1 MTYMESNYSES
12 IVEKIL
18 FEPVL
23 AGANRL
29 CITTAHATPSM
40 ASWLLTTYDERD
52 MGEVSIELVIE
63 SVVDDGIDYNSH
75 EGFKELQK
83 EYSGNGR
90 GKFTCSYLYQPPTS
104 KKNSFIWLHDEN
116 PIQAFNCSYD
126 FTQASLLRTRRG
138 SMNARVAAYAYM
150 LYGKT
155 VDRTIYCN
163 HSEVEDYV
171 VIKPT
176 DSPLSTGGNSLE
188 NCVLSFLTRT
198 GEPGTKSGLNWG
210 QRNKRNRNEAY
221 IPLPSK
227 VAKSGFF
234 PLNKQHFL
242 VVTDDHHT
250 LQLRVE
256 QQNDK
261 AITTPS
267 SNALLGEYFRNRLG
281 LANGAYVNSDDL
293 KSYGRTDVT
302 FYKIDDEQYYMDFSI
317 ELRGKNGG

>member
-1 MTYMESNYSES
+1 MESNYSES
-12 IVEKIL
+12 IADKIL
-18 FEPVL
+18 FEPVRS
-23 AGANRL
+23 GANRL
-29 CITTAHATPSM
+29 CISAAHATPSM
-40 ASWLLTTYDERD
+40 ASWLLTTYDERG
-52 MGEVSIELVIE
+52 MGEVTIELVIE
-63 SVVDDGIDYNSH
+63 SVVNDGIDQYSH

-83 EYSGNGR
+83 EYSGKGR
-90 GKFTCSYLYQPPTS
+90 GKFTCSYLHQPPTS
-104 KKNSFIWLHDEN
+104 KKNSFIWLRDDD
-116 PIQAFNCSYD
+116 PVQAFNCSYD
-126 FTQASLLRTRRG
+126 FTQASLLRSRRG
-138 SMNARVAAYAYM
+138 SFNARMAVFVYK
-150 LYGKT
+150 LYEKM
-155 VDRTIYCN
+155 VDRTIYCT
-163 HSEVEDYV
+163 HSEVDDYV

-176 DSPLSTGGNSLE
+176 DSPLSTGGDVLE
-188 NCVLSFLTRT
+188 NCILSFLTRT

-227 VAKSGFF
+227 IAKSGFF

-281 LANGAYVNSDDL
+281 LANGAYVNANDL

-317 ELRGKNGG
+317 EVGGRDGGR

>member
-1 MTYMESNYSES
+1 MESNYSES
-12 IVEKIL
+12 IAEKIL
-18 FEPVL
+18 FEPVR

-29 CITTAHATPSM
+29 CISVAHATPSM

-52 MGEVSIELVIE
+52 MGDVSIELVVE
-63 SVVDDGIDYNSH
+63 SVIDEGIDFNSH

-90 GKFTCSYLYQPPTS
+90 GKFTCSYLHQPPVS
-104 KKNSFIWLHDEN
+104 KKNSFIWLNDED

-126 FTQASLLRTRRG
+126 FTQASLLRSRRG
-138 SMNARVAAYAYM
+138 SFTDRMAAYAYK
-150 LYGKT
+150 LFGQT

-176 DSPLSTGGNSLE
+176 DSPLSSGGASLE

-281 LANGAYVNSDDL
+281 LANGAYVNSDSL

-302 FYKIDDEQYYMDFSI
+302 FYKIDDEQYYMDFSV
-317 ELRGKNGG
+317 EVRSRNSG

>member
-1 MTYMESNYSES
+1 MESDYSES
-12 IVEKIL
+12 IAEKIL
-18 FEPVL
+18 FEPL
-23 AGANRL
+23 QAGANRL
-29 CITTAHATPSM
+29 CISTYHATPSM
-40 ASWLLTTYDERD
+40 VSWLLTTYDERN

-63 SVVDDGIDYNSH
+63 SVVDQGIDCNSH
-75 EGFKELQK
+75 KGFKELQK
-83 EYSGNGR
+83 EFKSNGKGN
-90 GKFTCSYLYQPPTS
+90 FTCSYLHTPPVS
-104 KKNSFIWLHDEN
+104 NNNMFIWLRNDD
-116 PIQAFNCSYD
+116 PIRAFNCSYD
-126 FTQASLLRTRRG
+126 FTQASLLRTHRG
-138 SMNARVAAYAYM
+138 SFNERMAAYAYK
-150 LYGKT
+150 LFSQII
-155 VDRTIYCN
+155 DRTIYCN

-176 DSPLSTGGNSLE
+176 DSPLLSEGTSLE
-188 NCVLSFLTRT
+188 NCVLSFLTKT

-210 QRNKRNRNEAY
+210 QRNKRNKNEAY

-242 VVTDDHHT
+242 VVTDDRHT

-256 QQNDK
+256 QQNNK

-281 LANGAYVNSDDL
+281 LANGAYVNAADL
-293 KSYGRTDVT
+293 RSYGRTDVT

-317 ELRGKNGG
+317 DIRSRNGG